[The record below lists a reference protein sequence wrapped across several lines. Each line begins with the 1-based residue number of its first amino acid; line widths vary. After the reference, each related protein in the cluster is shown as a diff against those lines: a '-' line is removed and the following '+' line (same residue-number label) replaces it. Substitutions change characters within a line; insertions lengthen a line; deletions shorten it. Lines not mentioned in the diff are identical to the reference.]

1 MLVRPERADVCIPWN
16 RLTNKSL
23 TTLRWTMSRANVPFE
38 PYMQGFTFEMLA
50 LLTLQDLRDA
60 KNVGEKRAQELLN
73 ELESIFHNL
82 ESKEVEKDEEIQNRS
97 VLEVALDSPMTLLA
111 YISVEENL
119 VEYQAR
125 ISRNAPMLAKSIEVE
140 INHLNAGKIS
150 FWNRITRNTDTD
162 EILLRILKSQ
172 LRIPFSI
179 ARNGLH
185 ELDLRTKVLA
195 GNLGLVAAI
204 KTFDP
209 EMHQLFNEYA
219 VSLIEEFIE
228 NLVLAGGVDYLT
240 LESMLLSPERSILEG
255 NSESNPLL
263 SQVMNASTVGDLVSL
278 LELVLKTSPK
288 FDNRI
293 FGILKERLPI
303 FTSTPRT
310 LEAIAKDFEVSRER
324 IRQITAQWASFT
336 YPVESEIPAL
346 SNAVALL
353 GISEN
358 EDDFY
363 ERQNIEDSFQEVYLT
378 SARLIALCK
387 FFSQEH
393 LTVKAEKGIAA
404 WDLIQSVDNN
414 LKRDVKK
421 LRSAMGLYDLDLLE
435 EKFKISR
442 QDAISAIEAN
452 YPRNIIKG
460 DLVLART
467 KHLDSMFENSI
478 AKQLQVADGLNS
490 AELIIGLER
499 TASNRGVSLIG
510 DKNDLASIIDELAGV
525 DHSYAC
531 ISSKLIKQVELQ
543 RVESWLVEIFSDHD
557 SNVFHA
563 NEIVAKALRNEINVS
578 SLQVYLANSPIVRA
592 LGNGMYTLVG
602 RRVDEETLEI
612 RRKMILST
620 GKISEISF
628 EISSSGIRLSVFP
641 NINVITSGIIFPPAG
656 LRQMVEG
663 YAFETTC
670 ICQGLV
676 SKQMVKFSP
685 SGFWTGFTS
694 MIRHGISEHQM
705 TIDSEFVFVFDFDVK
720 QVALEI

>member
-1 MLVRPERADVCIPWN
+1 MRPEKAEVRIPWN
-16 RLTNKSL
+16 RLSNKSL

-50 LLTLQDLRDA
+50 LLTMQDLRDA

-73 ELESIFHNL
+73 ELEVIFQNL
-82 ESKEVEKDEEIQNRS
+82 ESKEGGKDEELQNQS
-97 VLEVALDSPMTLLA
+97 VLEVALDSSMALLA

-119 VEYQAR
+119 GDYQAR
-125 ISRNAPMLAKSIEVE
+125 ISRNAPKLAKSIEVE
-140 INHLNAGKIS
+140 ISHLNAGKIS
-150 FWNRITRNTDTD
+150 FWNRMTRNTDRD
-162 EILLRILKSQ
+162 ENLSRILKSQ
-172 LRIPFSI
+172 LRIPFSV
-179 ARNGLH
+179 ARNGFH
-185 ELDLRTKVLA
+185 ELDLRTKILA

-204 KTFDP
+204 KTFDHKK
-209 EMHQLFNEYA
+209 HQLFNDYA
-219 VSLIEEFIE
+219 INLIEEFIE
-228 NLVLAGGVDYLT
+228 NLVLAGGVDYPA
-240 LESMLLSPERSILEG
+240 LESMLLSSDISVLET
-255 NSESNPLL
+255 NSDSNPLL

-278 LELVLKTSPK
+278 LELVLQTSPK
-288 FDNRI
+288 FDYRI

-310 LEAIAKDFEVSRER
+310 LEAIAKDWGVTRER
-324 IRQITAQWASFT
+324 IRQITAKWANFT
-336 YPVESEIPAL
+336 YPVQSEISAL

-353 GISEN
+353 GISES

-363 ERQNIEDSFQEVYLT
+363 ERQNIEDASQEIVLT
-378 SARLIALCK
+378 SARLFALCK
-387 FFSQEH
+387 FFGQDR
-393 LTVKAEKGIAA
+393 LKAQVEEGIAA
-404 WDLIQSVDNN
+404 WDLIQSVDND

-421 LRSAMGLYDLDLLE
+421 LRSAMGLYDLALLE

-442 QDAISAIEAN
+442 QEAISAIESN

-510 DKNDLASIIDELAGV
+510 NNNDLALVIDELAGV
-525 DHSYAC
+525 DHTYAC

-543 RVESWLVEIFSDHD
+543 RVETWLVEVFSDND
-557 SNVFHA
+557 SNVFHS
-563 NEIVAKALRNEINVS
+563 NELVAKALRDEINVS
-578 SLQVYLANSPIVRA
+578 SLQVYLVNSPIVRA

-602 RRVDEETLEI
+602 KRVDDEKLEI
-612 RRKMILST
+612 HRKMILST
-620 GKISEISF
+620 GKVSEVSF
-628 EISSSGIRLSVFP
+628 DISSSGIRLSVSP
-641 NINVITSGIIFPPAG
+641 NINVITSGIIFPPSG
-656 LRQMVEG
+656 LRKMVEG
-663 YAFETTC
+663 YTFETTC
-670 ICQGLV
+670 MCEGLV

-694 MIRHGISEHQM
+694 MIRHGIAEHQM
-705 TIDSEFVFVFDFDVK
+705 NIDSEFVFNFNFDTK
-720 QVALEI
+720 KVALEI